1 MECCILAPL
10 LLTEVTTFSGDEG
23 GIRFSC
29 VITMATAFGKLEAF
43 DPCQETF
50 PRYVKRV
57 QIYFAA
63 NAIPE
68 ERQKFV
74 FLNSLG
80 RKNYNLLAK
89 LTSPEDPDTKTLEEL
104 VETLTKHFQ
113 PKTSVISERYTFHCR
128 YQEPD
133 ESIADFVANLK
144 KLIIR
149 CDYEADFQSTVL
161 RDRFVCGLAHEST
174 RKRLLTEQNDLTF
187 DRAVEIAVSVEKAS
201 LQARQMKPTED
212 KTAGVHV
219 VKNKPRASHVRS
231 SPTCHRCGGPH
242 LANVYRF
249 INAKCRA
256 CAKTGHI
263 AKVCRSKPMDNSS
276 RTAYSQNKRSDRT
289 NTVEVTAPSET
300 PMSTSFSTHPLSTDS
315 PSSYTM
321 FSVISRSKPI
331 MLSVTV
337 NGRPLDMEL
346 DTGASVSI
354 ISEDTFNSVLKDT
367 VSIEPTNISLRT
379 YLGKE
384 LPVLGT
390 TEVEVVY
397 ETVILPLIIVRGQGS
412 SLFGRNW
419 LEHIRLNWPSIHAI
433 HDKPVVR
440 ELIAKH
446 SRLFRQDLGT
456 LKGMEAK
463 IYVPSNAQPRFFK
476 TRPLPYAL
484 KDRVKKELE
493 RLQKVGVISPVQFS
507 DWAAP
512 IVPVVKSDGGIRIC
526 GDYSVT
532 VNAVSKLDS
541 YPLPRVEDLFTAM
554 SGGKLF
560 TKLDLSHA
568 YQQLLLDAE
577 SRKYTTINTTKGLFQ
592 YQRLPFGVSSAPAIF
607 QRTMD
612 SLLQDLPGVV
622 VYLDD
627 VLVTGDSEENHLEN
641 LNRVLE
647 RLEAAGVTL
656 KESKCVFLAPSVEY
670 LGHVIDKDGLHPSP
684 EKLRTIREAPEPH
697 NISELKSFLGLLNY
711 YSKFLPNLAVVL
723 SPLYRL
729 LKKDVKWSWTEEHS
743 ASFQNAKDLLQS
755 STLLVH
761 YDSQKELILSGDA
774 SNYGLGA
781 VLAHKME
788 NGLEKPIA
796 FASRTLSPTE
806 QRYSQLEKEGLAII
820 FAVKK
825 FHQYLSGKPF
835 TIYSD
840 HQPLKYLFS
849 ESRQVPVMAASRIQ
863 RWALTLGAYEYTI
876 QYRPG
881 SKMCNADALSRL
893 PLPDGPSDAQI
904 PSPGDVDFLLNHLSE
919 AIVTAS
925 QISVWTEKDPVLSR
939 VHHFIL
945 HGWPSSTSE
954 SELQPY
960 FNRRDELS
968 VVNGCVL
975 WGSRVV
981 VPPAG
986 RDIVLEQLHDTHPG
1000 ISKMK
1005 ALARSYV
1012 WWPGLD
1018 KAIESKVQQCEVCQT
1033 NRPSPSKAPL
1043 HPWEWPRDDFNSIKS
1058 TKTR

>member
-1 MECCILAPL
+1 
-10 LLTEVTTFSGDEG
+10 
-23 GIRFSC
+23 
-29 VITMATAFGKLEAF
+29 MATAFGKLEAF

-63 NAIPE
+63 NAVPE

-80 RKNYNLLAK
+80 RKNYNLLAN

-149 CDYEADFQSTVL
+149 CEYEADFQSTVL
-161 RDRFVCGLAHEST
+161 RDRFVA
-174 RKRLLTEQNDLTF
+174 QNT
-187 DRAVEIAVSVEKAS
+187 
-201 LQARQMKPTED
+201 
-212 KTAGVHV
+212 
-219 VKNKPRASHVRS
+219 
-231 SPTCHRCGGPH
+231 
-242 LANVYRF
+242 
-249 INAKCRA
+249 
-256 CAKTGHI
+256 
-263 AKVCRSKPMDNSS
+263 
-276 RTAYSQNKRSDRT
+276 RSDRT

-300 PMSTSFSTHPLSTDS
+300 PMSTSSSTHPLSTDS

-397 ETVILPLIIVRGQGS
+397 ESQTVMLPLIIVRGQGS
-412 SLFGRNW
+412 SLFGHNW

-433 HDKPVVR
+433 HDKLVVH

-446 SRLFRQDLGT
+446 SQLFRQDLGT

-463 IYVPSNAQPRFFK
+463 IYVLSNAQPRFFK
-476 TRPLPYAL
+476 SRPLPYAL
-484 KDRVKKELE
+484 KDRVEKKLE
-493 RLQKVGVISPVQFS
+493 QLQKVGVISPVQFS

-592 YQRLPFGVSSAPAIF
+592 YQRLTFGVSSAPAIF

-612 SLLQDLPGVV
+612 SLLQDLPRVV

-627 VLVTGDSEENHLEN
+627 VLVTGVSEENHLEN
-641 LNRVLE
+641 LNCVLE

-684 EKLRTIREAPEPH
+684 GKLHAIREAPEPH
-697 NISELKSFLGLLNY
+697 NISELKSFFGLLNY

-729 LKKDVKWSWTEEHS
+729 LKKDIKWSWTKEHS

-761 YDSQKELILSGDA
+761 YDSQKELILSCDA

-806 QRYSQLEKEGLAII
+806 QK
-820 FAVKK
+820 V
-825 FHQYLSGKPF
+825 F
-835 TIYSD
+835 TARKGRFSHHICC
-840 HQPLKYLFS
+840 LK
-849 ESRQVPVMAASRIQ
+849 
-863 RWALTLGAYEYTI
+863 
-876 QYRPG
+876 
-881 SKMCNADALSRL
+881 
-893 PLPDGPSDAQI
+893 I
-904 PSPGDVDFLLNHLSE
+904 PSVSVGKTFYHLL
-919 AIVTAS
+919 
-925 QISVWTEKDPVLSR
+925 
-939 VHHFIL
+939 
-945 HGWPSSTSE
+945 
-954 SELQPY
+954 
-960 FNRRDELS
+960 
-968 VVNGCVL
+968 
-975 WGSRVV
+975 
-981 VPPAG
+981 
-986 RDIVLEQLHDTHPG
+986 
-1000 ISKMK
+1000 
-1005 ALARSYV
+1005 
-1012 WWPGLD
+1012 
-1018 KAIESKVQQCEVCQT
+1018 
-1033 NRPSPSKAPL
+1033 
-1043 HPWEWPRDDFNSIKS
+1043 
-1058 TKTR
+1058 